1 MKKFV
6 SSLGK
11 IMNNNI
17 LFFNNK
23 IKKINFRFQSILII
37 IVLINLNIAKGLL
50 IQALKMINKIYLIS
64 LMIKSELLKN

>member
-1 MKKFV
+1 
-6 SSLGK
+6 
-11 IMNNNI
+11 MNNNI

-23 IKKINFRFQSILII
+23 IKKINFQFQSILII

>member
-17 LFFNNK
+17 LLFINK
-23 IKKINFRFQSILII
+23 IKKINFQFQSILII

-50 IQALKMINKIYLIS
+50 IQALNMINKIYLIS